1 MRRFGGRE
9 GATRALWDRS
19 GIVAVR
25 LDDASART
33 VVVARG
39 RVSRARNRGARGSA
53 SSEMDV
59 ARGAV
64 AGRAVPMAR
73 RVARIARDGWRLPK
87 WSSVLDV
94 VLPEKR

>member
-33 VVVARG
+33 VVVAR
-39 RVSRARNRGARGSA
+39 RVSHARNRGARGSA
-53 SSEMDV
+53 SSETDV

-64 AGRAVPMAR
+64 TGRAVPMAR

-94 VLPEKR
+94 VLSEKR